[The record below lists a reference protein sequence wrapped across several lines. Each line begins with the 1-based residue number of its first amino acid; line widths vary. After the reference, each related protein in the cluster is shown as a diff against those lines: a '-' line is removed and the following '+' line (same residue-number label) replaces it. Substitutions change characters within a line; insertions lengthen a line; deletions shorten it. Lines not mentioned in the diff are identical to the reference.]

1 MIAIMLISF
10 SGPDGVG
17 KTTQIGFLLNY
28 LSNKGFKCCSVY
40 DISPDI
46 RYHDQKDLLLYY
58 KYFRSYDVIHTRF
71 RMNSDANDKIIN
83 ELENNS
89 VIPNKKLAMLTA
101 QQGYADAY
109 EWFNTV
115 INPLQSEKE
124 RIFIYDRYIW
134 DEIAFKTFYGCPL
147 EYMENL
153 YINAKQ
159 PQLSF
164 VCTANAFTI
173 KERNS
178 NRPDGITTLY
188 KSYAHIQRLN
198 NIFSDLAATYH
209 LSQINMESSPE
220 NIHKIILNLITPL
233 LSAGYIES

>member
-40 DISPDI
+40 DLSPDI
-46 RYHDQKDLLLYY
+46 RYHDKKDLLPYY
-58 KYFRSYDVIHTRF
+58 QYFRSYDVIHTRF
-71 RMNSDANDKIIN
+71 RMNSDANDKTIN

-89 VIPNKKLAMLTA
+89 AIPNKNLAMITA

-115 INPLQSEKE
+115 INPLQSERE

-153 YINAKQ
+153 YINTER
-159 PQLSF
+159 PQLSL
-164 VCTANAFTI
+164 VCIANVPTI

-178 NRPDGITTLY
+178 KRPDGMTTLY
-188 KSYAHIQRLN
+188 KSSTYIRQLI
-198 NIFSDLAATYH
+198 NIFTNVIATHH
-209 LSQINMESSPE
+209 LHHINMENTPE
-220 NIHKIILNLITPL
+220 NIHKTILNLINPL
-233 LSAGYIES
+233 ISVKNM